1 MKKEMGDKANKG
13 REWNVWEVGDLVT
26 EEDSSS
32 SSSSDSEDIEEEF
45 DSAVSNFLSE
55 DDVPAD
61 EEAAITEEDVPP
73 DVPIEESQ
81 SVEVGDSVC
90 VEQPMGDYF
99 DTSFIDLPYA
109 TLLDG
114 QLKAEGVILMRQ
126 AFRAGECIWSENVCR
141 AFGEA
146 CDQHREGTIDDINLQ
161 GRYEGRQAP
170 RGHDAELEVS
180 SNLAADTE
188 KEPEKMMEPD
198 STSGGTD
205 KAVEGVVGAQA
216 KVVPPEEEKGE
227 EGWNWRIVESRLAG
241 IMSPG
246 APLVEPR
253 EPPRW
258 YGESYPDNPQ
268 EYELMRQ
275 ALSQP
280 LKDRHKKLM
289 EKYREASI
297 LFETG
302 RGEVRCDGMIVA
314 CQRVTAMQKYVD
326 QKEGFSCAIDAAEEA
341 RQALRKFDEEYL
353 YRRGLAAPFGYKWRD
368 PIEEAG
374 FTRLSELVELRGW
387 YAVWASLQKP
397 GQLIYQ
403 RKGTPSKSMK
413 KSTPHSDEE
422 IDTIGASGGQ

>member
-90 VEQPMGDYF
+90 VEQPFGDFCDIPLVDPPYVMQGEWGSTQWYSLHETYMIGEYLLEES
-99 DTSFIDLPYA
+99 TS
-109 TLLDG
+109 G
-114 QLKAEGVILMRQ
+114 
-126 AFRAGECIWSENVCR
+126 
-141 AFGEA
+141 
-146 CDQHREGTIDDINLQ
+146 EGTIDDINLQ

-326 QKEGFSCAIDAAEEA
+326 QKEGFSCAIDTAEEA

-353 YRRGLAAPFGYKWRD
+353 YQRGLAAPFGYKWRD

-413 KSTPHSDEE
+413 ESTPHSDEE
-422 IDTIGASGGQ
+422 IDAIGASGGQ